1 MTFSRLSTRQVST
14 RKYGS
19 RRGKRVSKLI
29 IHHTAGGTNAGNV
42 ALLSTGK
49 RSVSAT
55 YCLETSGRLTGIVPE
70 EYRPWTSGSFAADGD
85 AVTVETVNS
94 GGAAKGWPVSAA
106 QLEML
111 AQLAADL
118 CRRYGWGKL
127 DRTRVKGHR
136 EFASTACPGPFLW
149 PRVTNT
155 SLHDA
160 IIRRGNEILGQ
171 APKTPTPA
179 KPSGWDGKSYP
190 GRSAFRLG
198 QRHAAVTLLGKR
210 LVAHGFGK
218 HYSVGPG
225 PTFGPADKANVA
237 AFQRAQGWSG
247 SDADGYPGPESWK
260 RLMAAPKAAGKSIST
275 MASEVIAGKHGNGHA
290 NRQKSLGIDST
301 TYAKVRAEVNRRV

>member
-1 MTFSRLSTRQVST
+1 MTFSKLSTRSVST
-14 RKYGS
+14 RKYSS

-42 ALLSTGK
+42 ALLSTGARK
-49 RSVSAT
+49 VSAN
-55 YCLETSGRLTGIVPE
+55 YVLETSGRLTGIVPE
-70 EYRPWTSGSFAADGD
+70 EYRAWTSGSFSADGD

-94 GGAAKGWPVSAA
+94 GGTSKGWPVTSA

-127 DRTRVKGHR
+127 DRSRVRGHR
-136 EFASTACPGPFLW
+136 EFASTACPGPYLY
-149 PRVTNT
+149 PR
-155 SLHDA
+155 LDQ
-160 IIRRGNEILGQ
+160 IIRRANEILGE
-171 APKTPTPA
+171 APKSATPA
-179 KPSGWDGKSYP
+179 KPAGWDGKSYP
-190 GRSAFRLG
+190 GREAFRLG
-198 QRHAAVTLLGKR
+198 QRHSAVTVLGER

-225 PTFGPADKANVA
+225 PTFGPADKANVQD
-237 AFQRAQGWSG
+237 FQKAQGWSG

-260 RLMAAPKAAGKSIST
+260 RLMAAPKAAGKSIEQ
-275 MASEVIAGKHGNGHA
+275 MVREVLAGKHGNGHA
-290 NRQKSLGIDST
+290 TRQKSLGVDST